1 MAFGVNLAN
10 GFFITLPNL
19 AIGSSPDLICLP
31 SETRFVQPRDNR
43 VPSNVSV
50 RASSM
55 TKFLDNILMIV
66 ELSLRVSNAA
76 VTAATGPEVKDMTAA
91 WGRYANT
98 NKNVVTPRLRARVGV
113 IFEMRGFHNALC
125 DMKYR
130 MP

>member
-1 MAFGVNLAN
+1 
-10 GFFITLPNL
+10 
-19 AIGSSPDLICLP
+19 
-31 SETRFVQPRDNR
+31 
-43 VPSNVSV
+43 
-50 RASSM
+50 M